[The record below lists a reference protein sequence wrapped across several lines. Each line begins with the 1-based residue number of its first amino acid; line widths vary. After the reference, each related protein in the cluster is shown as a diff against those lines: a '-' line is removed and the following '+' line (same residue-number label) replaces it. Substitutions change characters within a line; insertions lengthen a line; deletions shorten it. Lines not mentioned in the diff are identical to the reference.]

1 MATPFL
7 SYQFPPRVDAERTYS
22 VSFGMPRVLRAMQ
35 MMNNAAE
42 TVDALVGPQKRP
54 IRARRQ
60 LFVDVARDPLNFE
73 SVDRFRGSA
82 ANDAMDFRVRAQ
94 MSYLDPA
101 YRRLPIHG
109 DTFLV
114 RTALHGSRLN
124 LQIARQEGLGRT
136 QASDVARLI
145 RDSLGKAR

>member
-1 MATPFL
+1 MTTPFL
-7 SYQFPPRVDAERTYS
+7 SYQFPPRVDTERTYQ
-22 VSFGMPRVLRAMQ
+22 VSFGMNRVLRAMQ
-35 MMNNAAE
+35 MVNKAFE
-42 TVDALVGPQKRP
+42 TVDAFVGPQKKS
-54 IRARRQ
+54 IRAKRQ
-60 LFVDVARDPLNFE
+60 VFVDVARDPLNFE
-73 SVDRFRGSA
+73 PVERFRGSP
-82 ANDAMDFRVRAQ
+82 ANGAMDFRVRAQ

-114 RTALHGSRLN
+114 RTALRGSELN

-136 QASDVARLI
+136 QAGDVARLI

>member
-7 SYQFPPRVDAERTYS
+7 SYHFPPQADAERTYQ
-22 VSFGMPRVLRAMQ
+22 VSFGMGRVLKAMQ
-35 MMNNAAE
+35 AMDKASE
-42 TVDALVGPQKRP
+42 TVDARMGPQQRP
-54 IRARRQ
+54 IRAKRQ

-73 SVDRFRGSA
+73 SVERFRGSP
-82 ANDAMDFRVRAQ
+82 ANGAMDFRVRAQ

-114 RTALHGSRLN
+114 RTALQGSQLTLR
-124 LQIARQEGLGRT
+124 IARQEGLGRT
-136 QASDVARLI
+136 KPDDVARLI

>member
-1 MATPFL
+1 MVTPFL
-7 SYQFPPRVDAERTYS
+7 SYQFPPRLDAERTYR
-22 VSFGMPRVLRAMQ
+22 VAFGMGRVLKAMQ
-35 MMNNAAE
+35 MLDRVSE
-42 TVDALVGPQKRP
+42 TVDAFVGPQKRS
-54 IRARRQ
+54 IQAKRQ
-60 LFVDVARDPLNFE
+60 LFVDVARDPLSFE
-73 SVDRFRGSA
+73 PVERFRGSP
-82 ANDAMDFRVRAQ
+82 ANGAMDFRVRAQ

-114 RTALHGSRLN
+114 RTALQGSELT

-136 QASDVARLI
+136 KAEDVARLV